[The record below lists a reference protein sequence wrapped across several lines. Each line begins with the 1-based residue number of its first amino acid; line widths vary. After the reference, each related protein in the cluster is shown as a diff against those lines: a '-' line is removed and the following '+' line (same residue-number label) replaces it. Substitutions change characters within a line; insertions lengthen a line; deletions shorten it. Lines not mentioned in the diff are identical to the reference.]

1 MTDDTTTGGVRPA
14 AAAARPDAAR
24 PTASE
29 PTQVRHGRLKRP
41 HPTATLFRWIGIVAV
56 VAVVSSGS
64 VAAYALHDV
73 LSSAQAPVHLAVL
86 PGHTATPLPKPP
98 EGQAVGEV
106 NMLLVGTDTR
116 TDQGSYVNPGDLSAS
131 SGAGNNDVNILL
143 HISRDHRSISV
154 ISFPR
159 DLVMAIPSCPT
170 ASGGRSYPSSKA
182 MLNTALS
189 RGGDVPTGLACSV
202 LAVESLT
209 GLSIPYAASITFKG
223 TGALSTAVGGVEVCL
238 ATPIVDNNVIPV
250 LNLAAGEQNI
260 VGPEA
265 LAFLRSRHGVGDGSD
280 LGRISNQQVFMSS
293 LARQLV
299 SGETLGNPFKLY
311 AIAKAAAANMTLSD
325 TLNTSAL
332 LGIFQ
337 AVRTVGLS
345 NMVFLQYPVVDDPDD
360 NNRVIADSYAAGQ
373 LNQAL
378 QKDQPLQLTG
388 AVGRGAA
395 VDPSGTPT
403 SPATPP
409 GTTPTSPPATTPG
422 SSTPGSPTTPA
433 TGGTADP
440 STVVTL
446 PPSVTGQTAA
456 EKTCSRKEQ

>member
-1 MTDDTTTGGVRPA
+1 MTDDTTTGGVRSA
-14 AAAARPDAAR
+14 AAAARPDAAT
-24 PTASE
+24 TASG
-29 PTQVRHGRLKRP
+29 PTQVRHGRLKKP
-41 HPTATLFRWIGIVAV
+41 HPTATLLRWIGIAAV

-73 LSSAQAPVHLAVL
+73 LSTVKPTVHLAVL
-86 PGHTATPLPKPP
+86 PGHTATPLPEAPA
-98 EGQAVGEV
+98 GQAVGEV

-116 TDQGSYVNPGDLSAS
+116 SGQGSYVNPGDITAS

-143 HISRDHRSISV
+143 HISKDHRSVSV

-170 ASGGRSYPSSKA
+170 SSGGHSYASSKA

-189 RGGDVPTGLACSV
+189 RGGDVPNGLACSV

-209 GLSIPYAASITFKG
+209 GLSIPYAAAITFEG
-223 TGALSTAVGGVEVCL
+223 TGALSTAVGGVQVCL

-250 LNLAAGEQNI
+250 LNLPAGEQTI

-299 SGETLGNPFKLY
+299 SGQTLANPFKLY

-325 TLNTSAL
+325 TLSTSAL

-345 NMVFLQYPVVDDPDD
+345 NMVFVQYPVVDDPED
-360 NNRVIADSYAAGQ
+360 NNRVIADSYAATR
-373 LNQAL
+373 LNEAL

-403 SPATPP
+403 SPATTPP
-409 GTTPTSPPATTPG
+409 STTPPPATTPG

-433 TGGTADP
+433 TGGGADP